1 MSESTEGS
9 QVSIASGAS
18 LLEVSGASLLERVT
32 ILPAV
37 APAGTVF
44 SLGWLMAELF
54 DPRRRLS
61 VSVRQ
66 PPFDP
71 TVQLPQVPDLT
82 PDPKLVFLA
91 AELAEL
97 VKWYPALA
105 GRAAKV
111 SAETDK
117 LKAAIDAEDAS
128 VGEAAA
134 AASAGVAQA
143 AAEAPFSAATLL
155 TAVSELNQ
163 AILDEF
169 ADNSERLNA
178 YQLGLA
184 LSDLTWLPRLAEPGQ
199 AIPDASKPSVLS
211 GLFSRPQMAAV
222 KTLLNGAGSQLPPSA
237 AAIVSGSLD
246 NWADWLDVHLANITA
261 VGADAWSPKAGL
273 VLDALRVQGW
283 IWRSVLIADPEVSM
297 APSMGAWVQA
307 GSSIA
312 RATRMMASAVLRR
325 FWPLV
330 IVLLA
335 ALGGLL
341 YLVIANLS
349 GDSQVWASLVTVFIL
364 VGGGGVGLGTGVSQ
378 AFGGVGY
385 EIWAAAKLDASVWTV
400 TWLPALTATTMQ
412 RTQLDRLGVAAPQI
426 RKNLDF

>member
-1 MSESTEGS
+1 MSDSTEGS
-9 QVSIASGAS
+9 QVPV
-18 LLEVSGASLLERVT
+18 VSGVSIFEGAT

-37 APAGTVF
+37 APPGTVF

-91 AELAEL
+91 AELTEL

-105 GRAAKV
+105 GKTAKV

-117 LKAAIDAEDAS
+117 LKAAVDAQDAS
-128 VGEAAA
+128 VGEGAV
-134 AASAGVAQA
+134 AASSGVAQA
-143 AAEAPFSAATLL
+143 AAAGAPFSEATLL
-155 TAVSELNQ
+155 NAVAELNQ

-169 ADNSERLNA
+169 ADDAERLNA

-199 AIPDASKPSVLS
+199 AISEANKPSVLS

-237 AAIVSGSLD
+237 AAIVGGSLD
-246 NWADWLDVHLANITA
+246 NWADWLDVHMADITA
-261 VGADAWSPKAGL
+261 TGADAWSSKAGL

-283 IWRSVLIADPEVSM
+283 VWRSVLIADPEVSM

-330 IVLLA
+330 VVLLA

-349 GDSQVWASLVTVFIL
+349 GISQVWASLVTVFVL
-364 VGGGGVGLGTGVSQ
+364 VGGGGVGLGSGVSQ
-378 AFGGVGY
+378 SFGGVGY
-385 EIWAAAKLDASVWTV
+385 EIWAAAKLDASVWTA
-400 TWLPALTATTMQ
+400 TWLPALTASAIQ
-412 RTQLDRLGVAAPQI
+412 RTKLDRLGVAAPQI
-426 RKNLDF
+426 RKNLDNT